1 MLALARPDGAYFL
14 VGQRRVAY
22 LKRDIIGPQASDKRR
37 EACATAHRDRF
48 PIIVTARRP
57 VPRAQPPALGLT
69 AEPVALR
76 GGDQAYPPGSAGC
89 CFRGSCGA
97 PLLTAGV
104 YSAKAQVMP
113 KAAWRGDCSA
123 TSVLYLFPA
132 LGVVVPLKD
141 ALPPRSA
148 APYRRP

>member
-1 MLALARPDGAYFL
+1 LACPDEAYVL
-14 VGQRRVAY
+14 VGQRGVVY

-37 EACATAHRDRF
+37 EACSTAHGDRF

-89 CFRGSCGA
+89 FFGGSCGA

-104 YSAKAQVMP
+104 YPAKAEVMH
-113 KAAWRGDCSA
+113 KAAWQA
-123 TSVLYLFPA
+123 TARRPLHCIYFPHLA
-132 LGVVVPLKD
+132 SPLKD
-141 ALPPRSA
+141 SLP
-148 APYRRP
+148 